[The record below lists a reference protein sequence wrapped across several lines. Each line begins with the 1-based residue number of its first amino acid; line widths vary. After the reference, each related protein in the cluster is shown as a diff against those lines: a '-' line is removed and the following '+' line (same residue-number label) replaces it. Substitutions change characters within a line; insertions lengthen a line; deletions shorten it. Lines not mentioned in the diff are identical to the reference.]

1 MDKQQLQTSLT
12 QLHQELATLDNV
24 DDSTKTMLAT
34 IAADIAKLVD
44 ADSHD
49 DDTST
54 GSENVRELVTEFEA
68 EHPKLAQALGQLAD
82 GLANLGI

>member
-34 IAADIAKLVD
+34 IAADIA
-44 ADSHD
+44 
-49 DDTST
+49 
-54 GSENVRELVTEFEA
+54 
-68 EHPKLAQALGQLAD
+68 
-82 GLANLGI
+82 